1 MKSIEASKQSLNIY
15 DYLDFRKFLKDLTQ
29 ELKSKRQ
36 FNLKRFSDKAGIR
49 SQGFLKMVIDGD
61 RRLTPDMSEAFC
73 RALNIKAREKLYFD
87 TLVQYNQ
94 ARDPDQRREYFE
106 MLNDLRPKSERF
118 SLEKKLH
125 RYLTHGYYVTIREMT
140 TLDDFREDY
149 NWIGKRCAPPVSAGE
164 AKEAVETLLELG
176 LLRRDEAGKLATAQG
191 FVSTN
196 DRNTQALEAYH
207 FHDAV
212 LQKAR
217 YQLSYL
223 EQERRSYQ
231 AMTLSLPKSLV
242 DEIITKYYAL
252 RDDIVRRANEIG
264 VSDEVYQINF
274 QLFPVTWKDEGEGS

>member
-1 MKSIEASKQSLNIY
+1 MTSKPTTKQSLNIY
-15 DYLDFRKFLKDLTQ
+15 DYLDFRKYLKDLTG
-29 ELKSKRQ
+29 ELKSKKN

-61 RRLTPDMSEAFC
+61 RRLTSEMAEAFC
-73 RALNIKAREKLYFD
+73 RALNIKGREKLYFD
-87 TLVQYNQ
+87 TLVGYNQ
-94 ARDPDQRREYFE
+94 TRDPDLRREYFE
-106 MLNDLRPKSERF
+106 TLNDLRPKSQRF
-118 SLEKKLH
+118 SLEKQRH
-125 RYLTHGYYVTIREMT
+125 RYLTRDYYVTIREMV

-149 NWIGKRCAPPVSAGE
+149 EWIGARCAPPVSAGD
-164 AKEAVETLLELG
+164 AKEAVETLLELE
-176 LLRRDEAGKLATAQG
+176 LLKRDESGKLKTAQG
-191 FVSTN
+191 FVSTA
-196 DRNTQALEAYH
+196 DHNTQALEAYH

-217 YQLSYL
+217 YQLGYL

-264 VSDEVYQINF
+264 VSDEVYQVNF
-274 QLFPVTWKDEGEGS
+274 QLFPVTWKGEGEGS

>member
-1 MKSIEASKQSLNIY
+1 MKSVQISKQNLSIY
-15 DYLDFRKFLKDLTQ
+15 GYLDFRKFLKDLTQ

-61 RRLTPDMSEAFC
+61 RRLTTDMSEAFC
-73 RALNIKAREKLYFD
+73 RALNIKGREKLYFD

-106 MLNDLRPKSERF
+106 MLSDLRPKSERF
-118 SLEKKLH
+118 SLEKRRH
-125 RYLTHGYYVTIREMT
+125 RYLTHDYYVTIREMV
-140 TLDDFREDY
+140 TLDDFREDCD
-149 NWIGKRCAPPVSAGE
+149 WIGKRCAPPVSAGE
-164 AKEAVETLLELG
+164 AKEAIDTLLELG
-176 LLRRDEAGKLATAQG
+176 LLRRDGSGKLVTAQG
-191 FVSTN
+191 FVSTG

-217 YQLSYL
+217 YQLGYL
-223 EQERRSYQ
+223 EQEQRSYQ
-231 AMTLSLPKSLV
+231 AMTLSLPKNLV

-252 RDDIVRRANEIG
+252 RDDIVWRANEIG
-264 VSDEVYQINF
+264 VSDEVYQVNF
-274 QLFPVTWKDEGEGS
+274 QLFPVTQKIEGEES